1 MADQKV
7 ILTST
12 NTSGQ
17 TLQKTLTDINP
28 DASNAQLKTF
38 AQMLNNMTDNTYGK
52 TDRVIKYNC
61 DTESGGSKLTPN
73 LSLSTT
79 SASIANLTTSA
90 NGSVPYTITTDSDG
104 ALSVGFE
111 DVADA
116 AVVTITYANGNHYLG
131 VFKRTTAASD
141 SIVPQTVTIYQA
153 ETNTYKAASVT
164 FTITA

>member
-1 MADQKV
+1 MAEQKL
-7 ILTST
+7 IFSATTPDGLDAS
-12 NTSGQ
+12 
-17 TLQKTLTDINP
+17 KTISNFNP
-28 DASNAQLKTF
+28 DASNAQL
-38 AQMLNNMTDNTYGK
+38 AQLGQKLIAFTDNTYGK